1 MSHITMSKKELK
13 QVGTFEQ
20 LAKKEITQVMAAQK
34 LKLTSRQI
42 RRKLKRFL
50 KLGAGG
56 LVHKS
61 RGRASTKAWKGSEKD
76 IAISMLQGEWE
87 GFGPTF
93 AAEQLK
99 ERYDIKINRETLR
112 KVMSQE
118 GLWQPKKKRSQHRK
132 RRERKEYFGQF
143 IQLDGSPHNWF
154 EERGPRCTLLVFI
167 DDATSKIVWLEFF
180 KSESTKGVAL
190 ATRHYMEKYGRPQA
204 FYTDFGSVFSVNL
217 NNHDREK
224 ITQFER
230 MLNELDVKLA
240 RAHSPQAKGRVERA
254 NKTLQDRLIKLM
266 RIHDISTIEQA
277 NKFAQNTYIEQH
289 NKKFAIPA
297 ARSGDMHRSIDQF
310 NLDEI
315 FCIKNVRTLQNDFVV
330 SYKRRILQ
338 LRPQQKATI
347 FPKNEVTIH
356 EQFDGTIVLFI
367 RGILL
372 NFVEIN
378 QRRKGP
384 EKHEKAFSYRYHKP
398 AANHP
403 WRSGHKHVTS
413 IEIKNQIEAV

>member
-1 MSHITMSKKELK
+1 MSHITMSKKELE
-13 QVGTFEQ
+13 QVGIFEK
-20 LAKKEITQVMAAQK
+20 LAKKKITQVMASQT

-50 KLGAGG
+50 KWGAEG
-56 LVHKS
+56 LVHKN
-61 RGRASTKAWKGSEKD
+61 RGRASPNAWRGTEKD
-76 IAISMLQGEWE
+76 MAISMLQGEWE

-99 ERYDIKINRETLR
+99 ERYGIKINRETLR
-112 KVMSQE
+112 QVMIQE

-143 IQLDGSPHNWF
+143 IQLDGSPHDWF

-217 NNHDREK
+217 NNRDREK

-230 MLNELDVKLA
+230 MLNEIDVKLT

-277 NKFAQNTYIEQH
+277 NEFVQYIYIEQH
-289 NKKFAIPA
+289 NKKFAVPA
-297 ARSGDMHRSIDQF
+297 ARSGDMHRSINGF

-315 FCIKNVRTLQNDFVV
+315 FCIKNVRILQNDFVV
-330 SYKRRILQ
+330 SYKKRIMQ
-338 LRPQQKATI
+338 LRSQQKATI
-347 FPKNEVTIH
+347 FPKNEITIH
-356 EQFDGTIVLFI
+356 ERFDGTIALFI
-367 RGILL
+367 RGIPL

-384 EKHEKAFSYRYHKP
+384 EKHEKTFSYRYHKP
-398 AANHP
+398 ADNHP
-403 WRSGHKHVTS
+403 WRSHVTS